1 MKKVLLG
8 TIFTMLFTFGF
19 IFNVDAKETIK
30 NKIEKITTGEI
41 VLDEDY
47 TENVTIPEGKNI
59 TIDLNGNT
67 LTGEINVL
75 GTLTV
80 KSSKEG
86 GQIVKTDGEQNNAAI
101 YVGDFNEE
109 TKTKIEGKFTLES
122 GSVISEKGFGIACF
136 SGSTATINGGEVKAV
151 NSGLSGNNTLGSMNF
166 IINGGVITAQY
177 GPAIYMPGPVSLKMT
192 NGTLNGGISLRM
204 GKVNISGGII
214 NAATADF
221 DSFGDYYYKS
231 VNAWLEDALYV
242 WGGTYTSKDEGTTNI
257 LDLNITGG
265 TFNASNKLGSAVAI
279 YDIGKVSQEI
289 KVNIS
294 GNAKLLTN
302 SLNRNAY
309 DVLTLSDAGVTNIKA
324 GYNNPEFVGKIKT
337 SITGGTFSTSV
348 LPYLT
353 NEYVET
359 KINNQFVVEKQKVNV
374 DAPVVDGTNVKEV
387 TMGVKKTLELE
398 EVLKSSLTKSQIDFE
413 GFNPT
418 VKIII
423 VKQDEEQV
431 QEEALKNIKKF
442 IEEKNNNIKTSDY
455 FDITLNVLEPR
466 TQEIM
471 GILNELTGKVQFE
484 IAIPDSLKQISK
496 EYSRTFY
503 IIREHEGEVEIL
515 PTTLKDGKLL
525 FETDKFSTY
534 VLAYEDIKNPKT
546 FDSTISYI
554 TLGLTSLLCLSG
566 ASIVLKSRK
575 EKRIKCT
582 KVHFFF

>member
-151 NSGLSGNNTLGSMNF
+151 YSGLSGNNTLGSMNF

-231 VNAWLEDALYV
+231 LNAWLEDALYV

-431 QEEALKNIKKF
+431 QEETLKNIKKF
-442 IEEKNNNIKTSDY
+442 IEEKNNNIKTSGY

-575 EKRIKCT
+575 ENE
-582 KVHFFF
+582 

>member
-86 GQIVKTDGEQNNAAI
+86 GQIVRTDGEHYNAAI

-151 NSGLSGNNTLGSMNF
+151 YSGLSGNNTLGSMNF

-221 DSFGDYYYKS
+221 DSFSDYYYKS

-265 TFNASNKLGSAVAI
+265 TFNVSNKLGSAVAI
-279 YDIGKVSQEI
+279 YDIGKVSQEM

-337 SITGGTFSTSV
+337 TITGGTFSTSV

-359 KINNQFVVEKQKVNV
+359 EINNQFVVEKQKVNV
-374 DAPVVDGTNVKEV
+374 DAPVVDGINVKEV

-418 VKIII
+418 VKFII

-431 QEEALKNIKKF
+431 QEETLKNIKKF

-566 ASIVLKSRK
+566 VSIVLKSRK
-575 EKRIKCT
+575 ENE
-582 KVHFFF
+582 

>member
-1 MKKVLLG
+1 MKKILLG

-86 GQIVKTDGEQNNAAI
+86 GQIVRTDGEHYNAAI

-151 NSGLSGNNTLGSMNF
+151 YSGLSGNNTLGSMNF

-265 TFNASNKLGSAVAI
+265 TFNVSNKLGSAVAI

-337 SITGGTFSTSV
+337 AITGGTFSTSV

-359 KINNQFVVEKQKVNV
+359 EINNQFVVEKQKVNV
-374 DAPVVDGTNVKEV
+374 DAPVVDGINVKEV
-387 TMGVKKTLELE
+387 TMGVKKTSELE

-423 VKQDEEQV
+423 VKQDKEQV
-431 QEEALKNIKKF
+431 QAETLKNIKKF

-534 VLAYEDIKNPKT
+534 VLAYEDIKNPET
-546 FDSTISYI
+546 FDSTTSYI

-575 EKRIKCT
+575 ENE
-582 KVHFFF
+582 

>member
-86 GQIVKTDGEQNNAAI
+86 GQIVKTDGEQYNAAI

-151 NSGLSGNNTLGSMNF
+151 YSGLSGNNTLGSMNF

-265 TFNASNKLGSAVAI
+265 TFNVSNKLGSAVAI
-279 YDIGKVSQEI
+279 YDIGKVSQEM

-337 SITGGTFSTSV
+337 TITGGTFSTSV

-359 KINNQFVVEKQKVNV
+359 EINNQFVVEKQKVNV

-387 TMGVKKTLELE
+387 TMGVKKTSELE

-431 QEEALKNIKKF
+431 QEETLKNIKKF

-515 PTTLKDGKLL
+515 PATLKDGKLL

-534 VLAYEDIKNPKT
+534 VLAYVDIKNPKT
-546 FDSTISYI
+546 FDSTTSYI

-575 EKRIKCT
+575 ENE
-582 KVHFFF
+582 

>member
-151 NSGLSGNNTLGSMNF
+151 YSGLSGNNTLGSMNF

-204 GKVNISGGII
+204 GKVNITGGII

-279 YDIGKVSQEI
+279 YDIGKVFQEI

-418 VKIII
+418 VNIII

-431 QEEALKNIKKF
+431 QEQTLKNIKKF

-546 FDSTISYI
+546 FDSTIGYI

-575 EKRIKCT
+575 ENE
-582 KVHFFF
+582 

>member
-151 NSGLSGNNTLGSMNF
+151 YSGLSGNNTLGSMNF

-309 DVLTLSDAGVTNIKA
+309 DVLTLSDAGVTNIKS

-337 SITGGTFSTSV
+337 AITGGTFSTSV

-359 KINNQFVVEKQKVNV
+359 EINNQFVVEKQKVNV

-431 QEEALKNIKKF
+431 QEETLKNIKKF

-455 FDITLNVLEPR
+455 FDINLNVLEPR

-546 FDSTISYI
+546 FDSTIGYI

-575 EKRIKCT
+575 ENE
-582 KVHFFF
+582 

>member
-151 NSGLSGNNTLGSMNF
+151 YSGLSGNNTLGSMNF

-204 GKVNISGGII
+204 GKVNITGGII

-387 TMGVKKTLELE
+387 TMGVKKTSELE

-418 VKIII
+418 VNIII

-431 QEEALKNIKKF
+431 QEQNLKNIKKF

-471 GILNELTGKVQFE
+471 GILNELTGKIQFE

-575 EKRIKCT
+575 ENE
-582 KVHFFF
+582 

>member
-151 NSGLSGNNTLGSMNF
+151 YSGLSGNNTLGSMNF

-265 TFNASNKLGSAVAI
+265 TFNVSNKLGSAVAI

-387 TMGVKKTLELE
+387 TMGVKKTSELE

-431 QEEALKNIKKF
+431 QEQTLKNIKKF

-575 EKRIKCT
+575 ENE
-582 KVHFFF
+582 

>member
-151 NSGLSGNNTLGSMNF
+151 YSGLSGNNTLGSMNF

-265 TFNASNKLGSAVAI
+265 TFNSSNKLGSAVAI

-431 QEEALKNIKKF
+431 QEETLKNIKKF

-566 ASIVLKSRK
+566 AIIVLKSRK
-575 EKRIKCT
+575 ENE
-582 KVHFFF
+582 

>member
-1 MKKVLLG
+1 MKKILLG

-19 IFNVDAKETIK
+19 ILNVDAKETIK

-221 DSFGDYYYKS
+221 DSFGDYYYRS

-359 KINNQFVVEKQKVNV
+359 KMNNQFVVEKQKVNV

-431 QEEALKNIKKF
+431 QEETLKNIKKF

-575 EKRIKCT
+575 ENE
-582 KVHFFF
+582 

>member
-151 NSGLSGNNTLGSMNF
+151 YSGLSGNNTLGSMNF

-221 DSFGDYYYKS
+221 DSFSDYYYKS

-265 TFNASNKLGSAVAI
+265 TFNVSNKLGSAVAI

-431 QEEALKNIKKF
+431 QEETLKNIKKF

-546 FDSTISYI
+546 FDSTIGYI

-575 EKRIKCT
+575 ENE
-582 KVHFFF
+582 

>member
-1 MKKVLLG
+1 MKKILLG

-86 GQIVKTDGEQNNAAI
+86 GQIVRTDGEHYNAAI

-151 NSGLSGNNTLGSMNF
+151 YSGLSGNNTLGSMNF

-265 TFNASNKLGSAVAI
+265 TFNVSNKLGSAVAI

-337 SITGGTFSTSV
+337 TITGGTFSTSV

-359 KINNQFVVEKQKVNV
+359 EINNQFVVEKQKVNV
-374 DAPVVDGTNVKEV
+374 DAPVVDGINVKEV
-387 TMGVKKTLELE
+387 TMGVKKTSELE

-423 VKQDEEQV
+423 VKQDKEQV
-431 QEEALKNIKKF
+431 QAETLKNIKKF

-534 VLAYEDIKNPKT
+534 VLAYEDIKNPET
-546 FDSTISYI
+546 FDSTTSYI

-575 EKRIKCT
+575 ENE
-582 KVHFFF
+582 